1 MDLQVVERD
10 GSHFGVRRDII
21 TVEAAPAGDRPVS
34 SPGPV
39 KHDPRGIPDLA
50 EKARFHDAPASI
62 FLLSPRCT
70 TASSTLPSGRDS
82 NNRR

>member
-1 MDLQVVERD
+1 MDLQVVERA

-21 TVEAAPAGDRPVS
+21 TVEAAPAGDRPAS
-34 SPGPV
+34 SPGSVIQNPWV
-39 KHDPRGIPDLA
+39 VPDLA
-50 EKARFHDAPASI
+50 EQVRSHDAPASI